1 MTQQATKN
9 FIVTGA
15 ARGMGAAAVA
25 QLAARSANV
34 LAVDIDAEGLAETA
48 TKLKDAPG
56 AVETAVADVSDEK
69 AVQGYV
75 ARAVGLWSGLDGIFQ
90 VAGMGGR
97 EFVPL
102 AEVPTSSYD
111 EIMRVNARSMFLGM
125 KYALPHLLARGGGAI
140 VNTGSHLAWHAA
152 PTFAIY
158 TASKHAVVG
167 MTKSVALEYGAQNV
181 RANLICPSA
190 MDTRMGL
197 ETATGIDPDNP
208 EAGWEILRAQSA
220 NGRVGMPDEAAAAGV
235 WLLLDAPEHISGIII
250 PVDGGQSAK

>member
-1 MTQQATKN
+1 MTQRAAKN
-9 FIVTGA
+9 VIVTGA

-25 QLAARSANV
+25 QLAGRGANV
-34 LAVDIDAEGLAETA
+34 LAVDLDAEGLAGVA
-48 TKLKDAPG
+48 TQLKDAPG
-56 AVETAVADVSDEK
+56 QVETAVADVSDE
-69 AVQGYV
+69 
-75 ARAVGLWSGLDGIFQ
+75 RAVGSYTDRAAGLWGGLDGIFQ

-102 AEVPTSSYD
+102 AEVPTGSYD

-125 KYALPHLLARGGGAI
+125 KYALPHLVARGGGAI

-167 MTKSVALEYGAQNV
+167 MTKAVALEYGALNV

-190 MDTRMGL
+190 MDTRMGE

-208 EAGWEILRAQSA
+208 EAGWEILRSQSS
-220 NGRVGMPDEAAAAGV
+220 NGRVAQPGEAAAAGV
-235 WLLLDAPEHISGIII
+235 WLLLDAPQHVSGIII